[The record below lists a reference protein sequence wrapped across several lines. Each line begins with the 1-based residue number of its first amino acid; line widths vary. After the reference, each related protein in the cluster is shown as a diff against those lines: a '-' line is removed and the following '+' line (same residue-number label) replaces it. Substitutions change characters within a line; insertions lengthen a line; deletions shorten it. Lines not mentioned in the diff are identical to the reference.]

1 MPAMR
6 RPRLKVEECIDLNA
20 DQLRK
25 WGALTPGSASSVST
39 YWNDELALVM
49 RLKATQRWLFILDE
63 SPTSPMRIENQSI
76 ELDSVG
82 CNYGGRRTY
91 FLCPGDGCRRRCAT
105 LYLVKGCFRC
115 RKCHGLLYASQ
126 TKDRWGRL
134 LWQANKLRE
143 GLGGEPGTA
152 QLIAARPRGMWRQT
166 YWRKQEAIRE
176 FERLAWAH
184 LFESR
189 GYDFPFGDDMKEM
202 NPCSTPD
209 H

>member
-1 MPAMR
+1 MAAPR

-25 WGALTPGSASSVST
+25 WGALTPGSGSSVST
-39 YWNDELALVM
+39 YWNDRLALVM
-49 RLKATQRWLFILDE
+49 RLKATQRWLFIADD

-91 FLCPGDGCRRRCAT
+91 FLCPGDECQRRCAT
-105 LYLVKGCFRC
+105 LYLVKRCFRC

-126 TKDRWGRL
+126 TKDKWGRL

-143 GLGGEPGTA
+143 GLGGEPGTS
-152 QLIAARPRGMWRQT
+152 QLIADRPRGMWKQT
-166 YWRKQEAIRE
+166 YHRKRMAIHE
-176 FERLAWAH
+176 FERLAWEH
-184 LFESR
+184 LLESR
-189 GYDFPFGDDMKEM
+189 GYG
-202 NPCSTPD
+202 
-209 H
+209 HLLVG